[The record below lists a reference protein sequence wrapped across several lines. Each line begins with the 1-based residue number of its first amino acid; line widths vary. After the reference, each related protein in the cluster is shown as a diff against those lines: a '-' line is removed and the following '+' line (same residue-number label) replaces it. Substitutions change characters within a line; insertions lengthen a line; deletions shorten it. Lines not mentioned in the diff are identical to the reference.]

1 MKVFASQFS
10 ATIRSRRFITVAM
23 LMVAVFVMVS
33 PSFAQTTT
41 APTLEFDVT
50 PLFDAMN
57 DYIPLFMT
65 VLGIAGGIA
74 AASALV
80 SMVLRQIVNAFSG
93 RMG

>member
-1 MKVFASQFS
+1 MKFASQFS

-33 PSFAQTTT
+33 PSFAQT